1 VGGSKRARAHAHAEG
16 EVSVSG
22 RADVQGRDHMRGKA
36 WMASRAREEGRNS
49 GTCLD
54 RAGAAAG
61 LSGACG
67 SDDLDG
73 GRVLVKKGEED
84 VAEGACAG
92 RRKESRVCA
101 RAGA

>member
-1 VGGSKRARAHAHAEG
+1 
-16 EVSVSG
+16 
-22 RADVQGRDHMRGKA
+22 MRGKA
-36 WMASRAREEGRNS
+36 WMASIAREEGRNS

-101 RAGA
+101 RAGAWGSQDSDGQCGNCEQGTLGKASDEETQQL